1 MQKIVSIYKLWNE
14 FKDHFPKKSRLTLG
28 LKIDECFLAI
38 LEALFTASYLNKQEK
53 LTYLKRASIK
63 LDLLKS
69 FLQISWEIKN
79 LDNKKY
85 AMLSL
90 PLNEIG
96 KMLGGWIRGIE
107 QTNSR

>member
-1 MQKIVSIYKLWNE
+1 MAV
-14 FKDHFPKKSRLTLG
+14 
-28 LKIDECFLAI
+28 

-69 FLQISWEIKN
+69 FLQISWEIKM

-107 QTNSR
+107 QTNSRY